1 MPQWKR
7 NVIVLWISVFIAGI
21 CWTSIMPFFP
31 VYLEQLG
38 VNQGVEFWS
47 GVIIA
52 LSSVCS
58 MVMSPVWGAVGDRYG
73 RRLMMLRAG
82 IFLVLGYVLTAFA
95 QAGWQLALIRMMIG
109 ALTGFVP
116 MAVAIVGVSTP
127 QAEVG
132 QALGIIQTAWPSGA
146 IIGPVV
152 GGVALDLVGIRASS
166 LTSAVLVGLATLLVL
181 FAVREDFTPPPRTEQ
196 GILTDLR
203 AAARN
208 RLLMAVVL
216 ISAVSQAA
224 IMALEPVIVPF
235 VRDLA
240 GVGAPGWIAGVLYAL
255 PGVAFVL
262 MAPWWARRGERVGY
276 AQTVALGL
284 GLSALFYV
292 PQAFVGQTW
301 QLGALRLSSGV
312 VGAAIGP
319 GVAALLATK
328 VPRDLRGRAFGLN
341 QAASAAG
348 AIVGPLLGGYV
359 GSFVNPRGVF
369 ILIALIFFA
378 GYVWAKRAVEPWVAA
393 AEGVGEGV
401 AEDAPT
407 VAS

>member
-7 NVIVLWISVFIAGI
+7 NVIVLWISVFVAGI
-21 CWTSIMPFFP
+21 CWTGIMPFYP

-38 VNQGVEFWS
+38 VKQGVEFWS
-47 GVIIA
+47 GVIIS

-58 MVMSPVWGAVGDRYG
+58 MIMSPVWGAIGDRHG
-73 RRLMMLRAG
+73 RRRMMLRAG
-82 IFLVLGYVLTAFA
+82 IFLVLGYVLTAAA

-132 QALGIIQTAWPSGA
+132 QALGVIQTAWPSGA

-152 GGVALDLVGIRASS
+152 GGVAMDLVGIRASS
-166 LTSAVLVGLATLLVL
+166 LASAVIVGLATLLVL
-181 FAVREDFTPPPRTEQ
+181 FAVREEFTPPPTTGQ

-203 AAARN
+203 TAAGN
-208 RLLMAVVL
+208 RTLMAIVL
-216 ISAVSQAA
+216 ISTVSQAA
-224 IMALEPVIVPF
+224 LMALEPVIVPF
-235 VRDLA
+235 VQDLA
-240 GVGAPGWIAGVLYAL
+240 GVGAPGWIAGVLYSL

-276 AQTVALGL
+276 SQTVALGL
-284 GLSALFYV
+284 GLSAIFYI
-292 PQAFVGQTW
+292 PQALVGRPW
-301 QLGALRLSSGV
+301 QLGVLRLSSGV

-319 GVAALLATK
+319 GVAALLALK

-348 AIVGPLLGGYV
+348 SIVGPLLGGYV
-359 GSFVNPRGVF
+359 GSYINPRGVF
-369 ILIALIFFA
+369 ILIALIFFI
-378 GYVWAKRAVEPWVAA
+378 GYVWTKRAVEPWVAA
-393 AEGVGEGV
+393 EGT
-401 AEDAPT
+401 AEDVPT
-407 VAS
+407 VAN